1 MSRFVSGSH
10 DTLDL
15 VTTLLLIPDRVK
27 NRHLPTISA
36 ALTIRQNH
44 KTAFLNH
51 QNIVIVSI
59 GLACCN
65 IPRSL
70 DFQNLCHF
78 FEAVCT
84 PSGLDVFAD
93 HSKVREAQ
101 VFTGERE
108 RADNDQNEMK
118 ESVCSSF

>member
-10 DTLDL
+10 DTLDP

-51 QNIVIVSI
+51 PNIVIFSI
-59 GLACCN
+59 GLARCN
-65 IPRSL
+65 IPCSL
-70 DFQNLCHF
+70 DFQNLSSLF
-78 FEAVCT
+78 R
-84 PSGLDVFAD
+84 SGL
-93 HSKVREAQ
+93 HSEWIGCVRPAKVREAQ